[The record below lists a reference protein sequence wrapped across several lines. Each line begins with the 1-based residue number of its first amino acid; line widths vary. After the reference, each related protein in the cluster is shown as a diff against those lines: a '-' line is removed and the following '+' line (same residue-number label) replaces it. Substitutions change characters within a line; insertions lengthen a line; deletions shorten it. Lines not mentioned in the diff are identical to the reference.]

1 MKLLKILVCGFL
13 KNKDVKN
20 ILYILK
26 NNINYFI
33 FVKLENKHNSYS
45 IKELTSIAKS
55 IDIKCYSN
63 NSLKD
68 VLESNLILPNSKIL
82 IFGSLYLVGEALKL
96 DNA

>member
-1 MKLLKILVCGFL
+1 MLFRS
-13 KNKDVKN
+13 
-20 ILYILK
+20 
-26 NNINYFI
+26 NINCFI
-33 FVKLENKHNSYS
+33 FVKLENTKNSYS

-55 IDIKCYSN
+55 IDIKCYSH

>member
-1 MKLLKILVCGFL
+1 MLY
-13 KNKDVKN
+13 N
-20 ILYILK
+20 IKKY
-26 NNINYFI
+26 INYFI
-33 FVKLENKHNSYS
+33 FVKLENTKNSYS

-55 IDIKCYSN
+55 IDIKCYSK